1 MCIEHACR
9 SGVDK
14 RSNLTA
20 AEVGANMI
28 LAPLQCGVRRDPL
41 HPGTY
46 RMERALLKP
55 SSPEAKAVNHSTA
68 ATCALEGR
76 AEARSYSHS
85 ISGLDCRPRPG
96 GCDVGFACAL
106 GGH

>member
-1 MCIEHACR
+1 MCIEHACC
-9 SGVDK
+9 SGVDE

-28 LAPLQCGVRRDPL
+28 LAPLQCGVRREPR

-55 SSPEAKAVNHSTA
+55 ISPEAKAVNHSTT
-68 ATCALEGR
+68 ATCALEVR
-76 AEARSYSHS
+76 AEARSYTRFFSFTVTALKEG
-85 ISGLDCRPRPG
+85 SGS
-96 GCDVGFACAL
+96 FT
-106 GGH
+106 